1 MTVLSVL
8 LTILKI
14 IGIILLVI
22 LALVL
27 LILLVIL
34 FVPFRYSAVIDKDA
48 LGPEAKMTDGL
59 AVNARVTWLLHL
71 ISVSFGLKD
80 GAKGLK
86 LKVAGIDL
94 LKNKKDKK
102 AKKKK
107 VKKGTA
113 RPLKEIAAGKKKKAE
128 EEEEAP
134 NAAEEPGKDT
144 AAAAASVEETH
155 AEPAGGSVEDGEKAE
170 ETPLEH
176 LFYTI
181 GEKIWPTLQRIA
193 KKLKAFGRKMS
204 KLAAQIRKYLDFA
217 EDERTQNAIRL
228 ALAELGKI
236 LKGFLPKK
244 ISGRINYGSDDIYK
258 TGETL
263 AILSAVY
270 PLYQGKVDIIPNFE
284 EKALDGHLE
293 LAGRIRTA
301 SIVGSGLKLI
311 LNKNVKYVI
320 GFFKN
325 KDKKEGHLVS

>member
-1 MTVLSVL
+1 MLSVL

-14 IGIILLVI
+14 LGIILLVV

-27 LILLVIL
+27 LILLVVL

-48 LGPEAKMTDGL
+48 LGPEAAMTDGL

-71 ISVSFGLKD
+71 ISVSFGLNEGKT
-80 GAKGLK
+80 GLK

-94 LKNKKDKK
+94 LKKKKEK
-102 AKKKK
+102 QPKKKK
-107 VKKGTA
+107 VKKGTE
-113 RPLKEIAAGKKKKAE
+113 RPLKEIAAGKKKKTEEESAE
-128 EEEEAP
+128 EGAPGEAQ
-134 NAAEEPGKDT
+134 
-144 AAAAASVEETH
+144 AAASTAETIE
-155 AEPAGGSVEDGEKAE
+155 APAPDVSKEQEKTE

-181 GEKIWPTLQRIA
+181 GEKIWPTLQKIA
-193 KKLKAFGRKMS
+193 RKLKAFGKKMQ
-204 KLAAQIRKYLDFA
+204 KLAEQIRKYLDFA
-217 EDERTQNAIRL
+217 EDERTQEALRL

-244 ISGRINYGSDDIYK
+244 VSGRIHYGSDDVYK

-263 AILSAVY
+263 AVLSAVY
-270 PLYQGKVDIIPNFE
+270 PLYGGKVDVIPDFE

-301 SIVGSGLKLI
+301 SVVGSGLKLI

-320 GFFKN
+320 GFLKN
-325 KDKKEGHLVS
+325 KDNKEKDI